1 MTGFRQAQVEAKA
14 AQQRRTPK
22 RKRLPCA
29 RRDGHVLECGIALP
43 LSIVLHK
50 LMSIRYGVG
59 IAVSRQP

>member
-1 MTGFRQAQVEAKA
+1 MRKA

-43 LSIVLHK
+43 LSIVLRK

>member
-14 AQQRRTPK
+14 AEQCRTPK
-22 RKRLPCA
+22 RGRRAA
-29 RRDGHVLECGIALP
+29 RMAGACVLECGIALP
-43 LSIVLHK
+43 LSIVLRK

>member
-14 AQQRRTPK
+14 A
-22 RKRLPCA
+22 
-29 RRDGHVLECGIALP
+29 LP
-43 LSIVLHK
+43 LSIVLRK